1 MRIFRLTVDERVKH
15 RVEPASLTKLQLD
28 ALWGAGAQAE
38 DETPLFL
45 AVHMDQRTVYPD
57 FLEFP
62 LPLVSDRMRALL
74 AQYMPG
80 LAWKS
85 AILSDIRQARQDAYW
100 VLRPPVVECLSP
112 QTLWYPNGTLKHLV
126 LRHGDI
132 QAPVFRI
139 SGLME
144 PYIYIQLAVAESLLR
159 RSFTGIGVQR
169 VEMEVK
175 ER

>member
-1 MRIFRLTVDERVKH
+1 M
-15 RVEPASLTKLQLD
+15 
-28 ALWGAGAQAE
+28 
-38 DETPLFL
+38 
-45 AVHMDQRTVYPD
+45 
-57 FLEFP
+57 
-62 LPLVSDRMRALL
+62 PLVSDRMRALL

-100 VLRPPVVECLSP
+100 LLRPPVVECLSP

-139 SGLME
+139 AGLME